1 MDFLEAINQGL
12 EKATAAERSIIE
24 VNEAFQRVNTSLE
37 SFPAATISIE
47 RGTQTNIFET
57 FNLLQGATTTSSH
70 SNSEFHPQNAL
81 YLVAKHRKGGSSARK
96 KIANWKQHVN
106 GFPCTISYEGEKQ
119 TCYSGEDL
127 AASFGELFSSVSFG
141 KALLELLST
150 PAVSG
155 ESGEV

>member
-1 MDFLEAINQGL
+1 MDFLEAINQGI
-12 EKATAAERSIIE
+12 EKATAAEQANIE

-37 SFPAATISIE
+37 SYPAASISIE
-47 RGTQTNIFET
+47 RGTQTNIFDT
-57 FNLLQGATTTSSH
+57 INRLQGSVTTSN
-70 SNSEFHPQNAL
+70 SNSEYHPHNAL
-81 YLVAKHRKGGSSARK
+81 YLVAQHRERGSSSRK

-106 GFPCTISYEGEKQ
+106 GFPCTISYEGQKQ

-155 ESGEV
+155 EPGEV